1 MLGQYLRSARYY
13 HPSQIAARF
22 RLGIS
27 SSLVRKS
34 PWLTRR
40 RYSVS
45 ANVGRNADASFL
57 AAAATVGDD
66 ELAAT
71 KENAQRLAQG
81 IFRLIN
87 EELPL
92 GFPVPWQPSQTGR
105 LWRYNLHYFDYAL
118 DLAMLVKWR
127 NDEQAAGVLARLF
140 RDWIEANPI
149 GHGVG
154 WHSYPIARRIVN
166 WIQAFSLA
174 SPSAIFKDEASEAKW
189 LTSLYQQARFLEDH
203 LEYDCLGNHLLANG
217 KALVFAGLFFGGKA
231 GSRWFNI
238 GQRILWNGLQ
248 DQLLEDGGHQER
260 SPMYHS
266 IVLQDYLEVVLA
278 LQLNGR
284 ELPDWVR
291 TRLISMGDLLSGVRH
306 PDGEIPLFGD
316 SAFGIAHNP
325 GDILAAAE
333 RLLDAPGRWPGTK
346 PGLYCALIAPHPN
359 QHENASVHTQEMRNS
374 WPATGY
380 FVLPGEG
387 PGDRLIV
394 DAQPMGPDHLPA
406 HGHCSLFSY
415 ELSIRGERLI
425 VDSGVETYERGAWR
439 TFWRSTRAHNT
450 VVVDGAEQFEIWAAF
465 RVGDRTQLLECAFLQ
480 QPSASLFVGA
490 HSGFVGQKTPTT
502 HRRFMAS
509 LAGGLWLV
517 LDEINGNGNHAI
529 ESLVH
534 LSPNASCQVGEAN
547 THVTMGS
554 LELRFHP
561 YRDKAG
567 SPSTTSCIRGQLD
580 PIQGWYAPEFGK
592 RLPNSVLS
600 FSSNTTLPARIGY
613 LIAPADRDVSS
624 WAVEVNDNDQ
634 LTQVHI
640 SVFSPQ
646 GNVVEH
652 LSVPHRRLSSS

>member
-34 PWLTRR
+34 PWLTRQ
-40 RYSVS
+40 RYSVP
-45 ANVGRNADASFL
+45 ANIGRDPQARFLGAADTVSDDVL
-57 AAAATVGDD
+57 AAK
-66 ELAAT
+66 
-71 KENAQRLAQG
+71 KENAQRLFQG
-81 IFRLIN
+81 TFRLIN
-87 EELPL
+87 EELTL

-127 NDEQAAGVLARLF
+127 KDDKAAGVMARLF
-140 RDWIEANPI
+140 REWIGANPI

-154 WHSYPIARRIVN
+154 WHSYPIARRVVN

-174 SPSAIFKDEASEAKW
+174 TPSAIFENEASETEW
-189 LTSLYQQARFLEDH
+189 LTSLYQQARYLEDH

-231 GSRWFNI
+231 GSRWYDT
-238 GQRILWNGLQ
+238 GLHILWHGLQ

-260 SPMYHS
+260 SPMYHA

-278 LQLNGR
+278 LKLNRR
-284 ELPDWVR
+284 EVPDGVR
-291 TRLISMGDLLSGVRH
+291 AHLISMGDLLFGVRH

-316 SAFGIAHNP
+316 SAFGIAHKP

-333 RLLDAPGRWPGTK
+333 RLLDADGRWPGTK
-346 PGLYCALIAPHPN
+346 PGLYCALIAPHAN
-359 QHENASVHTQEMRNS
+359 LQAKVSELTQEIRSS

-394 DAQPMGPDHLPA
+394 DAKPMGPDHLPA

-415 ELSIRGERLI
+415 ELSIGGERLI

-465 RVGDRTQLLECAFLQ
+465 RVGERTQLSECAFLQ
-480 QPSASLFVGA
+480 QSSASLFVGA
-490 HSGFVGQKTPTT
+490 HNGFVGQKNPTPQ
-502 HRRFMAS
+502 RRFIAS
-509 LAGGLWLV
+509 LAGGFWLV
-517 LDEINGNGNHAI
+517 LDEISGKGSHAI

-534 LSPNASCQVGEAN
+534 LSPDAACDVAEAH
-547 THVTMGS
+547 TDVTMGS
-554 LELRFHP
+554 LKLRFYP
-561 YRDKAG
+561 YRDQTG
-567 SPSTTSCIRGQLD
+567 SRCNTSCTRGQLD

-592 RLPNSVLS
+592 RLANSVLS
-600 FSSNTTLPARIGY
+600 FSSSTKLPVKIGY
-613 LIAPADRDVSS
+613 LIAPADREVTS
-624 WAVEVNDNDQ
+624 WTVEVNDLDQ
-634 LTQVHI
+634 ATQVDI

-652 LSVPHRRLSSS
+652 LTIPRRSFGSS

>member
-1 MLGQYLRSARYY
+1 VLGQYLRSARYY

-291 TRLISMGDLLSGVRH
+291 TTPDLHGGPAVRGKASGRR
-306 PDGEIPLFGD
+306 D
-316 SAFGIAHNP
+316 SALRRFGVWH
-325 GDILAAAE
+325 
-333 RLLDAPGRWPGTK
+333 
-346 PGLYCALIAPHPN
+346 CAQPRGY
-359 QHENASVHTQEMRNS
+359 SCCGGK
-374 WPATGY
+374 ATGCAGQMAGDETRT
-380 FVLPGEG
+380 VLRIDCTSSKSTRKCVSAHTG
-387 PGDRLIV
+387 
-394 DAQPMGPDHLPA
+394 DAQFLARYRIFCASRGRIRRPANCGCTADGP
-406 HGHCSLFSY
+406 
-415 ELSIRGERLI
+415 
-425 VDSGVETYERGAWR
+425 
-439 TFWRSTRAHNT
+439 
-450 VVVDGAEQFEIWAAF
+450 
-465 RVGDRTQLLECAFLQ
+465 
-480 QPSASLFVGA
+480 
-490 HSGFVGQKTPTT
+490 
-502 HRRFMAS
+502 
-509 LAGGLWLV
+509 
-517 LDEINGNGNHAI
+517 
-529 ESLVH
+529 
-534 LSPNASCQVGEAN
+534 
-547 THVTMGS
+547 
-554 LELRFHP
+554 
-561 YRDKAG
+561 
-567 SPSTTSCIRGQLD
+567 
-580 PIQGWYAPEFGK
+580 
-592 RLPNSVLS
+592 
-600 FSSNTTLPARIGY
+600 
-613 LIAPADRDVSS
+613 
-624 WAVEVNDNDQ
+624 
-634 LTQVHI
+634 
-640 SVFSPQ
+640 
-646 GNVVEH
+646 
-652 LSVPHRRLSSS
+652 

>member
-1 MLGQYLRSARYY
+1 VLGQYLRSARYY

-34 PWLTRR
+34 PWMTRK
-40 RYSVS
+40 RYPVPV
-45 ANVGRNADASFL
+45 NLGRDAHALFL
-57 AAAATVGDD
+57 AAVDTVSEG
-66 ELAAT
+66 ELAAK
-71 KENAQRLAQG
+71 KENAQRLEQG
-81 IFRLIN
+81 RFRLIN
-87 EELPL
+87 EELLL

-118 DLAMLVKWR
+118 ELAMLVKWR
-127 NDEQAAGVLARLF
+127 KDEQAAAVMARLF
-140 RDWIEANPI
+140 REWIEANPI

-174 SPSAIFKDEASEAKW
+174 SPSAIFENEASETNW
-189 LTSLYQQARFLEDH
+189 LTSLYQQASFLEDH

-217 KALVFAGLFFGGKA
+217 KALVFAGLFFGGKV
-231 GSRWFNI
+231 GSRWFNT
-238 GQRILWNGLQ
+238 GQNILWNGLQ

-278 LQLNGR
+278 LELNGR
-284 ELPDWVR
+284 EIPDGVR
-291 TRLISMGDLLSGVRH
+291 RHLISMGDMLSGVRH

-316 SAFGIAHNP
+316 SAFGIAHKP

-346 PGLYCALIAPHPN
+346 PGLYCALIAPRAN
-359 QHENASVHTQEMRNS
+359 QHGKASQYTQELRNS

-415 ELSIRGERLI
+415 ELSIGGERLI

-465 RVGDRTQLLECAFLQ
+465 RVGERTQLLECAFLQ
-480 QPSASLFVGA
+480 QSSASLFVGA
-490 HSGFVGQKTPTT
+490 HSGFVGQKVPTA
-502 HRRFMAS
+502 HRRFIAS
-509 LAGGLWLV
+509 LVGGLWLV
-517 LDEINGNGNHAI
+517 LDEINGTGNHAI

-534 LSPNASCQVGEAN
+534 LSPNASCEVGEAHTN
-547 THVTMGS
+547 VTMGS
-554 LELRFHP
+554 LELRFYP
-561 YRDKAG
+561 YRDQAG
-567 SPSTTSCIRGQLD
+567 SPCNTSCTQGQLD

-592 RLPNSVLS
+592 RLPNPVLN
-600 FSSNTTLPARIGY
+600 FSSSTALPARIGY
-613 LIAPADRDVSS
+613 LIAPADREVSS
-624 WAVEVNDNDQ
+624 WTVEVEDLDR

-640 SVFSPQ
+640 SIKSPQ
-646 GNVVEH
+646 GNVDEH
-652 LSVPHRRLSSS
+652 LSVPHRNLRSS